1 MGSRLPRGT
10 GLAAAFMGRA
20 SSLAAAPNSSNSA
33 AALFPAG
40 RGFGSTG
47 WGFPTSGGSPS
58 SNRFP
63 IPPSPCSIWW
73 EAPGVGT
80 PSNWD
85 PTRDKETHPP
95 GGFMSYFPNQPH
107 NFHLVGATMSTTVSN
122 HNAESSPIDLENL
135 SDHQHDGVD
144 SDSENVRTEK
154 RILWTIDEDEKLMSS
169 WVENSTDSTQGA
181 DRGGNQY
188 WGEVVDSYNKSIPLN
203 RKRNAKQCKDRWHKI
218 NKWTDLF
225 ECAYLKAQRV
235 FASGYSEDMWYDAAQ
250 TFYVEDNKKLKLG
263 PFTLKKVWKAC
274 RGEPKWKTYNEEL
287 KKARKRK
294 AHQLDQGEDTND
306 ESSDEMPKRP
316 IGQKAA
322 KKASLAAK
330 GKSKELG
337 EDGISKESAI
347 DVDGLD
353 KLSKIQENVA
363 ANRMKALEIQQK
375 LSAEKLE
382 SSRMAHITAQENRE
396 AKKLEKEAK
405 MMEAYTTLISRDT
418 SAMSDEE
425 KDYEDI

>member
-1 MGSRLPRGT
+1 
-10 GLAAAFMGRA
+10 
-20 SSLAAAPNSSNSA
+20 
-33 AALFPAG
+33 
-40 RGFGSTG
+40 
-47 WGFPTSGGSPS
+47 
-58 SNRFP
+58 
-63 IPPSPCSIWW
+63 
-73 EAPGVGT
+73 
-80 PSNWD
+80 
-85 PTRDKETHPP
+85 
-95 GGFMSYFPNQPH
+95 
-107 NFHLVGATMSTTVSN
+107 MSTTVSN

-181 DRGGNQY
+181 DRDGNQY

-274 RGEPKWKTYNEEL
+274 RGE
-287 KKARKRK
+287 
-294 AHQLDQGEDTND
+294 DTND

-363 ANRMKALEIQQK
+363 ANRMKALEIQQN

-382 SSRMAHITAQENRE
+382 SSRMAHLTAQENRE

-425 KDYEDI
+425 KSEYIATMKCFRERLFPSST